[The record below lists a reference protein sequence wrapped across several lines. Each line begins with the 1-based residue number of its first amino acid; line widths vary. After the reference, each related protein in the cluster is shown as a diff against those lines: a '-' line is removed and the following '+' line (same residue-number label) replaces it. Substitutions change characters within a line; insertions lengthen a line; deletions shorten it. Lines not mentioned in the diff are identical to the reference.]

1 MKNTIKAQELR
12 RLIREEIK
20 RAINEVED
28 KNESELTYTF
38 QLYGAKIEE
47 DAVNRSYTL
56 TRGAREVTILAQRT
70 KEFPDK
76 VVLQPKGGARGYPHS
91 SIQLSVRATPSTFT
105 QVVNQYIN
113 ANTKEFSTE
122 GQGIKVKVQI
132 EPRELERINKLVT
145 QAFET
150 RPKDLQMLNR

>member
-1 MKNTIKAQELR
+1 MKSTIKTQELR
-12 RLIREEIK
+12 RLIREEVK
-20 RAINEVED
+20 RVINEVEG
-28 KNESELTYTF
+28 ESELTYTF

-47 DAVNRSYTL
+47 DASRSYTL
-56 TRGAREVTILAQRT
+56 TKGARKVTILAQRT

-76 VVLQPKGGARGYPHS
+76 VVLQPKGGARGYPYS
-91 SIQLSVRATPSTFT
+91 SIQLSVRATPDTFT

-132 EPRELERINKLVT
+132 QTPDLEKINKLVIK
-145 QAFET
+145 AFET
-150 RPKDLQMLNR
+150 RPTDLQMLNR